1 MIITLLSESG
11 ITYYLWVKVVNL
23 TCYVLNG
30 VSIRSI
36 IKKNTYEL
44 WIDGRS
50 NVAYFH
56 IFSYKYFVLKNV
68 KDNLNRFKSKLD
80 EEIFLRYSF
89 TNKVYRIYHKRRLI
103 IEESTYIIFDEF
115 YILPRKDSNDDAW
128 NILEVK
134 RLYIIKEVEIIDN
147 TKLES

>member
-23 TCYVLNG
+23 TCYVLNR

-56 IFSYKYFVLKNV
+56 IFSYKYFVRKNV
-68 KDNLNRFKSKLD
+68 KDNLNKFKFKLD
-80 EEIFLRYSF
+80 EGIFLRYSF
-89 TNKVYRIYHKRRLI
+89 TNKVYRIY
-103 IEESTYIIFDEF
+103 
-115 YILPRKDSNDDAW
+115 
-128 NILEVK
+128 
-134 RLYIIKEVEIIDN
+134 IKED
-147 TKLES
+147 